1 MSAPPRPSE
10 ARVLQLLRDA
20 GSDGASVDELVH
32 LVGEPRPVVRSA
44 LRALSRRGEAL
55 RLDRNLFVA
64 AEAGGRFEG
73 TLSYVPH
80 ARAWVVKAEQCDV
93 AVFEDGL
100 AGAVP
105 GDAVEGTLISGG
117 GQPVGVIKSVT
128 ERGPREYEA
137 VLRRFRGAWLGASEA
152 LGEPVYLPNV
162 GQRASVGERVTLHI
176 EGRTRWKRGKGGP
189 FPAMC
194 LTARSSADGGSSEKH
209 AGNAPARQVQV
220 DAVSSRLDPR
230 ERDASVLLDQLVDAL
245 EVPRVFPPE
254 VMAEASAVMDPD
266 EVVGDDLTGIAF
278 CTIDGVTAKDFD
290 DAVFAEARGE
300 DIFLSVAVADV
311 SAYVEKESA
320 LDEEARRRGCS
331 VYIPGRVYPMLPHH
345 LSDGVCSLRP
355 DVLRR
360 CAWVRM
366 RICQEGELHDIEAGF
381 GTMRSRARLT
391 YREVQDYL
399 DGAPEAVPDEVR
411 GSIDELE
418 RVRQRLNAKRKRRGM
433 LDLDIPEVSAQLSD
447 DGTTVERLI
456 AHPRWTAH
464 RLIEEC
470 MLAANE
476 AVARFLRDRQWP
488 AIHRVHGKPD
498 PARVASFV
506 DVARH
511 VQSGIHVG
519 ELENPSELNAVLAAL
534 EGTDKGRALSGLL
547 LRSLPRAEYSTEP
560 SGHFGLGTL
569 HYVHFTSPIRRYPD
583 LEVHRVLRMA
593 LEQEPLAPPERA
605 ALVGELAQS
614 ASSSNTGERFATDC
628 ERWSARVLRALV
640 MVDRVG
646 ERFEGS
652 VNSVVRFGLFVT
664 VDDPYVDGLVPLGQL
679 GNEFFEVDERRMLIR
694 GRRTNTTYRIGDIIP
709 VLCDEVK
716 VNEGKISFVPE
727 GARGGMALAGF
738 GRDHVLSDLR
748 GGRGPRRDGGGRGA
762 KKPRGKS
769 SGTSKRRST
778 RVKKRRR

>member
-10 ARVLQLLRDA
+10 VRVLQLLRDA

-73 TLSYVPH
+73 TLRYVPH
-80 ARAWVVKAEQCDV
+80 ARAWVVKTEQCDV

-176 EGRTRWKRGKGGP
+176 GGARAQARGRAAFRP
-189 FPAMC
+189 C
-194 LTARSSADGGSSEKH
+194 LARSAQTVVARSTPATR
-209 AGNAPARQVQV
+209 PARCRSTRCRVGSTR
-220 DAVSSRLDPR
+220 VSRTPPCCSTSWTRSRCP
-230 ERDASVLLDQLVDAL
+230 ASSA
-245 EVPRVFPPE
+245 RGHGGGI
-254 VMAEASAVMDPD
+254 AVMDPD
-266 EVVGDDLTGIAF
+266 GVVGDDLTGIAF

-366 RICQEGELHDIEAGF
+366 RICPEGELHDIEAGF

-399 DGAPEAVPDEVR
+399 DGAPDAVPDEVR
-411 GSIDELE
+411 ASIDELE

-534 EGTDKGRALSGLL
+534 EGTDKAGR
-547 LRSLPRAEYSTEP
+547 
-560 SGHFGLGTL
+560 
-569 HYVHFTSPIRRYPD
+569 
-583 LEVHRVLRMA
+583 
-593 LEQEPLAPPERA
+593 
-605 ALVGELAQS
+605 S
-614 ASSSNTGERFATDC
+614 ASAPEEPA
-628 ERWSARVLRALV
+628 ARGVQHRAVGSLRPRDAPLRALYV
-640 MVDRVG
+640 A
-646 ERFEGS
+646 
-652 VNSVVRFGLFVT
+652 
-664 VDDPYVDGLVPLGQL
+664 DPALP
-679 GNEFFEVDERRMLIR
+679 RPR
-694 GRRTNTTYRIGDIIP
+694 GPPRPPY
-709 VLCDEVK
+709 
-716 VNEGKISFVPE
+716 
-727 GARGGMALAGF
+727 GARAGA
-738 GRDHVLSDLR
+738 
-748 GGRGPRRDGGGRGA
+748 PRAARARGA
-762 KKPRGKS
+762 
-769 SGTSKRRST
+769 
-778 RVKKRRR
+778 RRRARPERVFFQHR